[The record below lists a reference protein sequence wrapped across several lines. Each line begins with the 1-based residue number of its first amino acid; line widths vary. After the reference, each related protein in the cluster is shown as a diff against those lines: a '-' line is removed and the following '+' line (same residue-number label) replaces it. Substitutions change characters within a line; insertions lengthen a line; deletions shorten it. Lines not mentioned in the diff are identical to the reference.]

1 MGPCDSI
8 LLFWSA
14 FKPVLPGAR
23 PQTLSSVAQSCPAL
37 CNPMDCS
44 TPGLPVHHQLP
55 EPTQTHVCRIGDAI
69 QPSHPL
75 SSASPPAFNLSQ
87 HQGFFQWVSYTSGGQ
102 SIDVSASASVLP
114 MNIQDWFPLGLPG
127 WISNTASLQ
136 FWSKGRGGGSIS
148 CFYEYLLTA
157 ITSSIKCIIHVW
169 LSWPGRT
176 MGSQARIYFRSRLSI
191 KGMWPKPFMWIQ
203 SHTWLCVF
211 LVLQISCIFL
221 LSLSKVQPLYAL
233 HLTCQLFLNCFTF
246 LSKPVLHNRV
256 SNL

>member
-1 MGPCDSI
+1 MSSFVQSLSCIWLWPHG
-8 LLFWSA
+8 LQH
-14 FKPVLPGAR
+14 AR
-23 PQTLSSVAQSCPAL
+23 FPYPSPSPEACSNSCPLSQWCHSTISSSVIRFSSCLQSFLSSGSF
-37 CNPMDCS
+37 PMS
-44 TPGLPVHHQLP
+44 
-55 EPTQTHVCRIGDAI
+55 RRFA
-69 QPSHPL
+69 
-75 SSASPPAFNLSQ
+75 
-87 HQGFFQWVSYTSGGQ
+87 SGGQ
-102 SIDVSASASVLP
+102 SIGASVSASVLP

-221 LSLSKVQPLYAL
+221 LFSFKGATPLCPSLDLPIIFKLLY
-233 HLTCQLFLNCFTF
+233 LFIKT
-246 LSKPVLHNRV
+246 SSPQ
-256 SNL
+256 